1 MTIFKIWPTRPSYL
15 RPRKTIGL
23 VTWHRYIP
31 SYTIKWRYIKNCD
44 LYRRTYGQTNK
55 QTDKP
60 SDEHTCQNWKFSS
73 NKGAQVWMSRKS
85 VIFVKMRSKCPRGK
99 KMSSEGRARALKI
112 VFAGGVR
119 EGRGLAPP
127 LAARAARFFSR
138 FSTEKV
144 YFQ

>member
-1 MTIFKIWPTRPSYL
+1 
-15 RPRKTIGL
+15 
-23 VTWHRYIP
+23 
-31 SYTIKWRYIKNCD
+31 
-44 LYRRTYGQTNK
+44 
-55 QTDKP
+55 
-60 SDEHTCQNWKFSS
+60 
-73 NKGAQVWMSRKS
+73 MSRKS